1 MNHLPIIEEK
11 RIQQSYPG
19 LLNSLNRIAPATME
33 EAAASIVSYMHQHG
47 FDRERA
53 IDEISPVYF
62 NFLWSKHRMI
72 YHFNDALVS
81 AFAEQVKRIDESETI
96 PCEFLSRL
104 PYPCIAVEITPFSVS
119 AVDRNTNNQA
129 YKIDFTGRFYLIYE
143 KKNIMYDVPILHGL
157 FEMADGDLSDY
168 HMPVVPSGT
177 IKDSISALHEFILS
191 ENETISIDDAK
202 AEMTAPLLAMQV
214 VLYLQSENADIK
226 KPPKKSK
233 RRKKIP
239 QKKNAASNPSTPEI
253 VRVGYRVGRIL
264 REYETSET
272 KPSGTGSKKRPHSRR
287 GHWHHY
293 WTGPKNNPE
302 HRKRVIKWISPMII
316 HGETK
321 QKTTTVVE
329 IDPER
334 KTKNETERFE
344 K

>member
-1 MNHLPIIEEK
+1 MDHLPIIEEK

-19 LLNSLNRIAPATME
+19 LLNSLNRIAPATMG
-33 EAAASIVSYMHQHG
+33 EASACIVSYMQQHG

-119 AVDRNTNNQA
+119 AVDRNSVDQL
-129 YKIDFTGRFYLIYE
+129 YHIDFSGRFYLIYE
-143 KKNIMYDVPILHGL
+143 KENLLFDFPILHCL
-157 FEMADGDLSDY
+157 FEMQDGDLADY
-168 HMPVVPSGT
+168 FMPIIPSGT
-177 IKDSISALHEFILS
+177 VKDSIFALHEFILS
-191 ENETISIDDAK
+191 ENEMISFDDAK

-214 VLYLQSENADIK
+214 VLYLQSESADIK

-264 REYETSET
+264 REYESSES

-316 HGETK
+316 HGETN
-321 QKTTTVVE
+321 QKTTTVV
-329 IDPER
+329 DVNPE
-334 KTKNETERFE
+334 KET
-344 K
+344 